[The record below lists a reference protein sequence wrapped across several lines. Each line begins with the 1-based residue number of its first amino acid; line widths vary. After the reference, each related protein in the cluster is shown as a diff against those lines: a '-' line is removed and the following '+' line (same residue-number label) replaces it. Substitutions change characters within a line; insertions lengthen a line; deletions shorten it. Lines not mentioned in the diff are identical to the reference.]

1 MSFAKTGKPESDKLP
16 AWEPVTGEKEPTMIF
31 DRECELRYD
40 FDNQLY
46 EKIDSILPPFN
57 LDEMMKSEENKIQ
70 H

>member
-16 AWEPVTGEKEPTMIF
+16 VWESVTGEKEPTMIF

-57 LDEMMKSEENKIQ
+57 LDEMMKSGENKIQ